1 MSRVV
6 AVTGASG
13 YIGGRIAA
21 ALIASGNSVRRLVR
35 TPSGPDDVAF
45 RLGDPVDLNILRDV
59 DSVIHAAHDFRAFG
73 AEEQRRVNVD
83 GSRLLFDAARAA
95 GVRRIVAVS
104 SISAF
109 PGCCSDYGR
118 AKLQLE
124 DLAAKA
130 GGVSVRPGLVYG
142 DGPGGMFGT
151 LSRLC
156 RLPVLPLPDG
166 GGQPLLLAHADDVC
180 AALTGAL
187 DWDPAVAGGPVTLA
201 HPEPVS
207 FADILRAIAAC
218 AGRRPL
224 FVPIPA
230 ALMLGGLGAA
240 EAVGLRL
247 PARRDSL
254 FSLLNP
260 NLAPDFEAAR
270 RLGLTFR
277 GFRDWA
283 ASNH

>member
-1 MSRVV
+1 MTRVV

-13 YIGGRIAA
+13 YLGGRCSA
-21 ALIASGNSVRRLVR
+21 ALRAAGYAIRRLVR
-35 TPSGPDDVAF
+35 TPSGPDDIYF
-45 RLGDPVDLNILRDV
+45 RLGEPVSPAVLKDV
-59 DSVIHAAHDFRAFG
+59 DAIIHAAHDFRAFG
-73 AEEQRRVNVD
+73 AEEQTRVNFD
-83 GSRLLFDAARAA
+83 GSRRLFDAVRAA

-104 SISAF
+104 SVSAF
-109 PGCCSDYGR
+109 TGCRSDYGR

-124 DLAAKA
+124 DLALKA
-130 GGVSVRPGLVYG
+130 GGVAVRPGLVYG

-156 RLPVLPLPDG
+156 RLPLLPLPDG
-166 GGQPLLLAHADDVC
+166 GHQPLLLGHADDVS
-180 AALTGAL
+180 AALVAAL

-201 HPEPVS
+201 HSDPVS
-207 FADILRAIAAC
+207 FADILRTIARMG
-218 AGRRPL
+218 GRRPL
-224 FVPIPA
+224 FVPIPS

-254 FSLLNP
+254 YSLLSPNP
-260 NLAPDFEAAR
+260 APDFSGTR
-270 RLGLTFR
+270 RLGLAFR

-283 ASNH
+283 ASSH